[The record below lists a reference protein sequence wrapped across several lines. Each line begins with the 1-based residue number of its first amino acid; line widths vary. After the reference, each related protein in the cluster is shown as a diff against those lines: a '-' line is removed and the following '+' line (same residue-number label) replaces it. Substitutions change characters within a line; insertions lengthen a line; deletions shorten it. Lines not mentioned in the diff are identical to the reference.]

1 MDFHKML
8 GPATPISLRL
18 AVRVALTFALTAGLL
33 ATSTGAASGAASGDR
48 RIVTYTVRPGDTAT
62 ELAVRFH
69 AWTDELIRL
78 NRLGPEATLYV
89 GERIRIPVVVRRS
102 PAPQHTAT
110 TASPH
115 HTPYNWRD
123 PSRASIRRLIIDT
136 ARRYDVD
143 PYLALAIS
151 WQEAGWQMH
160 HTSHAGAVGAMQ
172 VIPDTGAWM
181 SLYAGRRLHLR
192 SPRDNVLAG
201 VLLIR
206 VLRDMT
212 HSQKSQIAAYY
223 QGIGSVQRG
232 VLYDD
237 TRRYVANVKAIKR
250 HLHHGWNPA

>member
-1 MDFHKML
+1 MDFHRLL
-8 GPATPISLRL
+8 GRATPLCL
-18 AVRVALTFALTAGLL
+18 TVALTTGLL
-33 ATSTGAASGAASGDR
+33 ATSSAAASAPPADR
-48 RIVTYTVRPGDTAT
+48 RIVSYTVQPGDTAT
-62 ELAVRFH
+62 GLAVRFH

-78 NRLGPEATLYV
+78 NRLGPDATLYV
-89 GERIRIPVVVRRS
+89 GDRIRIPVVVRRS
-102 PAPQHTAT
+102 PAPHHPAT

-115 HTPYNWRD
+115 DTAYNWRD
-123 PSRASIRRLIIDT
+123 PSRASIRRLIVDT

-143 PYLALAIS
+143 PHLALAIS

-160 HTSHAGAVGAMQ
+160 HTSPAGAIGAMQ
-172 VIPDTGAWM
+172 VIPDTGVWM
-181 SLYAGRRLHLR
+181 SLYAGRGLDLR

-212 HSQKSQIAAYY
+212 HSQKTQIAAYY

-232 VLYDD
+232 VMYDD

-250 HLHHGWNPA
+250 RLHHGWNPA